1 MKNPVMNYAQFMS
14 KAKGAKAG
22 YDKKANVSQ
31 NDKGGTRVK
40 QDLSNLEGK
49 GKDKNT
55 AVIQR
60 YTKDY
65 LSKVAKKTVVK
76 GK

>member
-1 MKNPVMNYAQFMS
+1 MNYAQFMS
-14 KAKGAKAG
+14 KANSAKSG
-22 YDKKANVSQ
+22 YDKKANTKQ
-31 NDKGGTRVK
+31 NDVSGTKIK
-40 QDLSNLEGK
+40 QHLSNLEGK

-65 LSKVAKKTVVK
+65 LSKVAKKNVVN